1 MDKEETKVTKKNVIK
16 ATIEDYKVLLRNVP
30 ALVTVIFC
38 IGTYVMNAAAAKLV
52 LDLDVVACTGGI
64 FLSWL
69 PFLCMDTVSKHFGAR
84 ASILL
89 NILSSVFNILITIF
103 LAIVAAIPTEQDY
116 SAFNSTYSA
125 VWFIVLSS
133 NVAFILS
140 GVVNSLLNVSIGK
153 LFKNKTSGK
162 EFFTRSAISTFI
174 GQIVD
179 NFVFMWLLYGVFA
192 PIYWGM
198 EPMSVWTCL
207 GTGVLGG
214 LLELVCEL
222 ILTPVGYKI
231 VRNWERDGV
240 GKEYIEL
247 HSSNRS

>member
-38 IGTYVMNAAAAKLV
+38 IGTYAMNASAAK
-52 LDLDVVACTGGI
+52 VVFNIGIVAGTGGI
-64 FLSWL
+64 FLSFL
-69 PFLCMDTVSKHFGAR
+69 PFLCMDIVSKYFGAR

-89 NILSSVFNILITIF
+89 NILSSVFNILVTVF
-103 LAIVAAIPTEQDY
+103 LAFVAAIPTEQDY
-116 SAFNSTYSA
+116 TAFNSVYSA

-153 LFKNKTSGK
+153 LFKKTSGA

-174 GQIVD
+174 GQVID

-247 HSSNRS
+247 HSSNQS

>member
-1 MDKEETKVTKKNVIK
+1 MISKIK
-16 ATIEDYKVLLRNVP
+16 SLVEDYKVLLRNVP
-30 ALVTVIFC
+30 ALVTVVFV
-38 IGTYVMNAAAAKLV
+38 IGTFAMNAAAAKLV
-52 LDLDVVACTGGI
+52 ANVGVVACTGGI

-69 PFLCMDTVSKHFGAR
+69 PFLCMDTISKHFGAR

-116 SAFNSTYSA
+116 SAFNSVYSA

-140 GVVNSLLNVSIGK
+140 GVVNSLLNVTIGK
-153 LFKNKTSGK
+153 LFKNRTSAK
-162 EFFTRSAISTFI
+162 EFFARSAISTFV
-174 GQIVD
+174 GQVVD
-179 NFVFMWLLYGVFA
+179 NFLFMWLLYGVFA

-198 EPMSVWTCL
+198 ESMSVWTCL

-214 LLELVCEL
+214 LLELLCEL
-222 ILTPVGYKI
+222 ILAPVGYKI
-231 VRNWERDGV
+231 VKKWERERIGQ
-240 GKEYIEL
+240 EYIDL
-247 HSSNRS
+247 HSVKSE

>member
-1 MDKEETKVTKKNVIK
+1 MISKIK
-16 ATIEDYKVLLRNVP
+16 ALIEDYKVLLRSVP
-30 ALVTVIFC
+30 ALVTVTFC
-38 IGTYVMNAAAAKLV
+38 VGTLAMNLAAAKVIFNLG
-52 LDLDVVACTGGI
+52 VVAGTGGI
-64 FLSWL
+64 VLSWL
-69 PFLCMDTVSKHFGAR
+69 PFLCMDTVAKRWGAR

-89 NILSSVFNILITIF
+89 NILSSVCNILVTIF

-116 SAFNSTYSA
+116 STFNAAFGA

-140 GVVNSLLNVSIGK
+140 GVANSLLNVTIGK
-153 LFKNKTSGK
+153 LFKNGTSGI

-174 GQIVD
+174 GQLID
-179 NFVFMWLLYGVFA
+179 NFLFMWLLYGLFA

-198 EPMSVWTCL
+198 ESMSVWTCL

-222 ILTPVGYKI
+222 VLTPIGYKI
-231 VRNWERDGV
+231 VKSWESHKV
-240 GKEYIEL
+240 GQEYIDL
-247 HSSNRS
+247 HSVKSE